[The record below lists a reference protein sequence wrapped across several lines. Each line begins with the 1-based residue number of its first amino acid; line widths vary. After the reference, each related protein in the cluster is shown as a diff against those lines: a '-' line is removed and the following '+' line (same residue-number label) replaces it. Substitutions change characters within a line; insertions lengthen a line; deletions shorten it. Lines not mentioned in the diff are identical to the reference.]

1 MSRLC
6 DALAAPPYYVLPPA
20 TVGHTRHYMPQ
31 GESKNLKPIT
41 ALTLDSFVRMDR
53 PERTSAWV
61 IWQDA
66 SLDHD
71 LMRVLDTVV
80 IQIPYLGRAES
91 WCRISV
97 EANVPQDDR
106 LVRVVLAERAAEG
119 STIVQRLAPAPET
132 RGLYLWRSLCEA
144 TVEMRKARR
153 RMPEGSV
160 YVDYVFPPHFG
171 FAPSP
176 WSQPTLD
183 TPCSPRTER
192 FLLEAVQ
199 PRGVLPAI
207 TETVRV
213 GNLMRLAAMK
223 MFSRI
228 HSNHPAP
235 TVFTG
240 RVDGAPATG
249 HVHAYFLPRDLDND
263 GRIDHLDVRLP
274 IGAYPNALNAL
285 LSTEVLYAEKTGR
298 QAVTS
303 LGSTPTPQGTHWR
316 SITPF
321 VAPRHPGRAEGR
333 DPLRLRAW
341 IADEVR
347 AELQN
352 HGFTEPADVAVWED
366 RPPTVVH
373 NGGRRTRFDTFVQG
387 HRGPPEHRPVFGV
400 DVRFLKPVRGPIA
413 IGREAHFG
421 FGQLDLI
428 S

>member
-160 YVDYVFPPHFG
+160 YVDYVVATYTRYAVLAPHGTIFVRG
-171 FAPSP
+171 GPAA
-176 WSQPTLD
+176 WS
-183 TPCSPRTER
+183 
-192 FLLEAVQ
+192 A
-199 PRGVLPAI
+199 
-207 TETVRV
+207 
-213 GNLMRLAAMK
+213 
-223 MFSRI
+223 
-228 HSNHPAP
+228 
-235 TVFTG
+235 
-240 RVDGAPATG
+240 
-249 HVHAYFLPRDLDND
+249 PRD
-263 GRIDHLDVRLP
+263 
-274 IGAYPNALNAL
+274 Y
-285 LSTEVLYAEKTGR
+285 
-298 QAVTS
+298 
-303 LGSTPTPQGTHWR
+303 
-316 SITPF
+316 
-321 VAPRHPGRAEGR
+321 
-333 DPLRLRAW
+333 
-341 IADEVR
+341 
-347 AELQN
+347 
-352 HGFTEPADVAVWED
+352 
-366 RPPTVVH
+366 
-373 NGGRRTRFDTFVQG
+373 
-387 HRGPPEHRPVFGV
+387 
-400 DVRFLKPVRGPIA
+400 
-413 IGREAHFG
+413 
-421 FGQLDLI
+421 
-428 S
+428 